1 MKNFVEQAHARGIR
15 VMLDAVFN
23 HSGYLF
29 KPWQDVLKNGRDSK
43 YFDWF
48 MINEW
53 PLSNQWDAAKRGQ
66 LYTFAFFDEMP
77 KLNTNNPVVREYLI
91 GVACEWVKKYDVDGI
106 SLRDLGNV
114 LHSDKKRTNIIH
126 RGWHSHGCGK

>member
-1 MKNFVEQAHARGIR
+1 
-15 VMLDAVFN
+15 
-23 HSGYLF
+23 
-29 KPWQDVLKNGRDSK
+29 
-43 YFDWF
+43 

-106 SLRDLGNV
+106 RMDVANEV
-114 LHSDKKRTNIIH
+114 
-126 RGWHSHGCGK
+126 SHVFVNSFDRQ